1 MEKASKIYKTLMKKD
16 FAGHTK
22 TYIKTALSME
32 TAIHEAKHLV
42 DQIEHPELTLN
53 LDAEF
58 SAHVTS
64 AIFNPAPRAALL
76 SAIRR
81 MENYAMYHRLSRM
94 NEVARKLWEMA
105 MRSAGGEIYTE
116 DSLRRDLIH
125 LYNDYRTI
133 RENAF
138 FEPLGDF
145 NEKIVRKIAEHYGF
159 ANPGDSIDLSSP
171 NESMVKAPSKLFAPL
186 QIPSQQIT
194 NRYMPEIQVKGD
206 ADSNRNSKKF
216 DNAYYGGVKSIES
229 GNSPGI
235 VIRESDSKKI
245 VVHDAPISY

>member
-1 MEKASKIYKTLMKKD
+1 M
-16 FAGHTK
+16 
-22 TYIKTALSME
+22 
-32 TAIHEAKHLV
+32 
-42 DQIEHPELTLN
+42 
-53 LDAEF
+53 
-58 SAHVTS
+58 
-64 AIFNPAPRAALL
+64 
-76 SAIRR
+76 
-81 MENYAMYHRLSRM
+81 
-94 NEVARKLWEMA
+94 
-105 MRSAGGEIYTE
+105 
-116 DSLRRDLIH
+116 
-125 LYNDYRTI
+125 YNDYRTI
-133 RENAF
+133 REKNF
-138 FEPLGDF
+138 FEPVGDF
-145 NEKIVRKIAEHYGF
+145 NEKKKKKIAEHYGF

-206 ADSNRNSKKF
+206 ADSNRNTKKF